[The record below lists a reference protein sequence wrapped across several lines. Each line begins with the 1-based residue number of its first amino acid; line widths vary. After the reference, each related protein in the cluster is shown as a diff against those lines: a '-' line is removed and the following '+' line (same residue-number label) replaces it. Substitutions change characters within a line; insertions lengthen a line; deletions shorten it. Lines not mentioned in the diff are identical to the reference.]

1 MLRTALLDGALQC
14 TNEDREVLWVTYIFM
29 RRLWNVF
36 MALIF
41 FFFQIK
47 GANGQGKANK
57 GGYKRV
63 YERIWMA
70 SPGWFLAMVGVNE
83 LTIAS
88 N

>member
-1 MLRTALLDGALQC
+1 
-14 TNEDREVLWVTYIFM
+14 M

-63 YERIWMA
+63 YEQIWTA
-70 SPGWFLAMVGVNE
+70 SPGWFLAMVGVNG
-83 LTIAS
+83 LTFGS

>member
-1 MLRTALLDGALQC
+1 
-14 TNEDREVLWVTYIFM
+14 M

-36 MALIF
+36 YGFDF
-41 FFFQIK
+41 FFLIK

-63 YERIWMA
+63 YERIWTA
-70 SPGWFLAMVGVNE
+70 SPGWVLAMVGVNR
-83 LTIAS
+83 LIIAS